1 MGQNGSK
8 GLNKA
13 AGKVAKQVHQLN
25 RPPIPSRTPR
35 ASNPSPDNP
44 GSFLRGEGIAA
55 RDARD
60 RCQEIYL
67 QQEHQRQKFKDQQ
80 TQNSPGTG
88 TRGTSSTGSMNADM
102 PEDLLKFIQD
112 VGPANKSIDREFTTT
127 RLLKK
132 ENEEE
137 LNKVES
143 VRTAKRERV
152 RMPLMQ
158 GEENFTT
165 EKNTN
170 FSIRDDPTT
179 ASSSEKRHFG
189 LSNLQLYDFLSL
201 KNEERNERIVNDFH
215 EKILANYQEEGDQP
229 DYSSS
234 KGKELKMEE
243 LHLLSQTLE
252 VLEIPKLRIN
262 ADGDILGLYSKDVPG
277 PEMTSIRSIPE
288 NKAVLVLKDLLAN
301 GPRNE
306 TAKNEEKFEE
316 LTEGRK

>member
-1 MGQNGSK
+1 MGQNASK

-13 AGKVAKQVHQLN
+13 AGKVAKQVPSLK
-25 RPPIPSRTPR
+25 RPPIPSRVPL
-35 ASNPSPDNP
+35 ASKPSPDNP

-55 RDARD
+55 QDARD
-60 RCQEIYL
+60 KFQEIYL
-67 QQEHQRQKFKDQQ
+67 KKEQQRKKFKDQQ
-80 TQNSPGTG
+80 TQNFPVAGTP
-88 TRGTSSTGSMNADM
+88 GTSSTRSMNADM

-112 VGPANKSIDREFTTT
+112 IGPASKSVDREFTAT

-132 ENEEE
+132 ENEDE

-170 FSIRDDPTT
+170 FSIRVGPTT
-179 ASSSEKRHFG
+179 ATSSKKHDFG
-189 LSNLQLYDFLSL
+189 LSNVQLHDFLSL
-201 KNEERNERIVNDFH
+201 RNEERNERIVSDFH
-215 EKILANYQEEGDQP
+215 QKVSADYEEEEDQP
-229 DYSSS
+229 NYSSS
-234 KGKELKMEE
+234 KGEELKIKELQ
-243 LHLLSQTLE
+243 LLSQTLE
-252 VLEIPKLRIN
+252 VLEIPNLRIN

-288 NKAVLVLKDLLAN
+288 NKAVLVLKDLSAN
-301 GPRNE
+301 GPRVI
-306 TAKNEEKFEE
+306 K
-316 LTEGRK
+316 